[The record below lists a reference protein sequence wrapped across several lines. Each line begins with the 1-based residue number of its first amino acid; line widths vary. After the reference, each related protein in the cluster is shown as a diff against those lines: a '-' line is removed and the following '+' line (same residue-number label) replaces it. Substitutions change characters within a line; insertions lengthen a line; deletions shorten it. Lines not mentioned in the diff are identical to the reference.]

1 MNDLADIR
9 LHSLLKSSVMQ
20 TQTDLES
27 LNTDHPHGSLL
38 PSLLQQRLA
47 DWCSRGD
54 QLVVGS
60 LEVHELVVG
69 SLFYHD
75 APGHDGD
82 DVGVLDSG
90 QAMGNNNAGA
100 TLPGFVQGLLH
111 CLSSKTH
118 TQEPSSL
125 RPQRLYNCNFTVAH

>member
-82 DVGVLDSG
+82 DV
-90 QAMGNNNAGA
+90 
-100 TLPGFVQGLLH
+100 
-111 CLSSKTH
+111 
-118 TQEPSSL
+118 
-125 RPQRLYNCNFTVAH
+125 